1 MVYTSEDLKQMQ
13 SWSLDRKIQVTQT
26 RIIEFYQHYEGKVY
40 ISFSGGKDST
50 VLLNIA
56 RKIYPDI
63 EAVFVDTGLEYPE
76 IREFVKTHKSVFW
89 IKPKL
94 HFKEILEKYGYPV
107 ISKEQANFIDECR
120 NTKSDKLRD
129 IRLNGNKTSD
139 YYNLMKSHSL
149 LLLAIEQLEK
159 IDDLDVRKTL
169 ETIKVELE
177 K

>member
-1 MVYTSEDLKQMQ
+1 MTD
-13 SWSLDRKIQVTQT
+13 WH
-26 RIIEFYQHYEGKVY
+26 F
-40 ISFSGGKDST
+40 
-50 VLLNIA
+50 LLM
-56 RKIYPDI
+56 K
-63 EAVFVDTGLEYPE
+63 
-76 IREFVKTHKSVFW
+76 
-89 IKPKL
+89 
-94 HFKEILEKYGYPV
+94 
-107 ISKEQANFIDECR
+107 
-120 NTKSDKLRD
+120 